1 MSCSRKAYVCWCKRS
16 VAGNLVW
23 AGLYLS
29 TAVHLPGQSGIT
41 NEGPFTVFRT
51 GGDEPLLT
59 LSLPV
64 GPASSNSPSFLQF
77 DFGFGTAETNA
88 PSTFFDSFSVT
99 LQRNDL
105 AETALLLTAD
115 QTGVRWAPP
124 NPGGLTVDPADLQ
137 STGATF
143 PNLEPPMPLRFAF
156 SVTFAIP
163 MALTGGPLTLFFDFF
178 DNLNSL
184 ASLAWVQN
192 VRLRTTAAL
201 KLYSAPGFE
210 GPFTEE
216 TTALLNET
224 SRTFTL
230 NKGTGRRY
238 FRIGGDRP
246 TKIDRIRLLG
256 DQVVLDYHLV
266 QVALESA
273 ASFAG
278 PFTEQ
283 TAAVS
288 NSTNRTFSV
297 SAPTGSRFYRVNS
310 DVPTRLKAPRLNGN
324 QHVLEYEF
332 VP

>member
-1 MSCSRKAYVCWCKRS
+1 MSWSQKAYVCWCKRS
-16 VAGNLVW
+16 VVCNLVGG
-23 AGLYLS
+23 AVYLS
-29 TAVHLPGQSGIT
+29 AASALAQSGIT
-41 NEGPFTVFRT
+41 NEGPLTVFRT
-51 GGDEPLLT
+51 GGNEPLLT
-59 LSLPV
+59 LSVPV
-64 GPASSNSPSFLQF
+64 GPAPTNSPSFLQF

-99 LQRNDL
+99 LQRNDQS
-105 AETALLLTAD
+105 ATALLLTAD
-115 QTGVRWAPP
+115 QTGVQWAPP
-124 NPGGLTVDPADLQ
+124 NPGGLALDPAGVQRAD
-137 STGATF
+137 TDF
-143 PNLEPPMPLRFAF
+143 PSLDPPMPLRFAF

-192 VRLRTTAAL
+192 VRLRTATAL
-201 KLYSAPGFE
+201 KLFSAPSFE
-210 GPFTEE
+210 GPFAEE
-216 TTALLNET
+216 SAALLNET

-246 TKIDRIRLLG
+246 TKIDRVRLLG
-256 DQVVLDYHLV
+256 EQVVLEYHFV

-273 ASFAG
+273 PSFAG
-278 PFTEQ
+278 PFKEQ
-283 TAAVS
+283 SGAVS

-297 SAPTGSRFYRVNS
+297 SAPSDNRFYRVVS